1 MNNPEPPAVGAEVSI
16 IERGEVRR
24 GHVKLADTQ
33 WVVTSIVGFETGQRI
48 FSAAEEGTAWARG
61 WDEETQGA
69 LRAAWALRE
78 PGVAS

>member
-1 MNNPEPPAVGAEVSI
+1 MNKSGPPAVGAEVSF
-16 IERGEVRR
+16 IEQNEVRR
-24 GHVKLADTQ
+24 GHVKLADAH

-48 FSAAEEGTAWARG
+48 FSTAEEGVSWARG

-78 PGVAS
+78 PAA